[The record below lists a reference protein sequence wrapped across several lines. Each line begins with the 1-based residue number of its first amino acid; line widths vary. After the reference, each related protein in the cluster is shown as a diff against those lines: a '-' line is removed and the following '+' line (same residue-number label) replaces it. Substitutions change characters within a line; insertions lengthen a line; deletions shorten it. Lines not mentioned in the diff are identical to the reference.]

1 MSSITIKGTDTVIK
15 QASPDTNFN
24 ASSTLEYKSRNS
36 TIASYLYF
44 KVPLELK
51 KDVVINSVTL
61 QIEKFSYEICHQ
73 SWTYNSSDQRWTTNL
88 SYSNPNGMSGTY
100 GVLKEQSD
108 LSATLTYN
116 NNTHVSADGNFTA
129 EYWDRFSVSQGN
141 STDIINIPIKTEYS
155 NGDTFVF
162 DSEYVGLCFLGYF
175 TGSTSYGQDGYWY
188 YGAFKS
194 NTANLI
200 IDYSN
205 KKPRATLTSPLNIAL
220 NNAATIEFTWTYEDD
235 REFGQSKYEF
245 GFSYDNVNWTNV
257 IENSSETSYHAP
269 PDKFN
274 AGTVYW
280 RIKVFNTE
288 GFESEYVYGAFTSVL
303 NVPSVTASY
312 PNDVNLNNS
321 SKSIFTWDFTE
332 EVSVGQKT
340 YEIGWS
346 SDGGAN
352 WRTASIASD
361 RHYHEY
367 PANTFPVGNIRW
379 RIRATNNF
387 NKISGYSY
395 AEFTAIGQTAA
406 PVIVSVSQDAI
417 PIVTWTSQYQDC
429 FELRIRQGGKII
441 YESGLTPGSDVR
453 SFRCNVMLADGV
465 YSVEIRM
472 VNTYGYYTEWNTY
485 SYVLGTAKPQAAQ
498 VSEVSVQKDF
508 GVKISGVVPA
518 GLKAYVVR
526 KNAKTNETV
535 IVGEYEREFYDYTA
549 PLNQEY
555 FYTIRTYNA
564 AVLGGYTDGAWKRVF
579 IEADGM
585 VLHDAADMKNFI
597 HAHFSEDTLFQVDR
611 TDTYAKT
618 FHNVIGRKYPVK
630 EQMDWMTSQRE
641 AAVWLSDGEYERI
654 RDISLTAGNV
664 YYRAEKEAFL
674 CDMEIQL
681 TGRYVGGGKF
691 LKISLNRLDEN
702 AEVNLL

>member
-1 MSSITIKGTDTVIK
+1 MSS
-15 QASPDTNFN
+15 
-24 ASSTLEYKSRNS
+24 
-36 TIASYLYF
+36 
-44 KVPLELK
+44 
-51 KDVVINSVTL
+51 VVINLHGDTYIHTRNMDTNYSNADRLKYGNDNNGTSNAVLLFRIEPSLMLYHKIIKNVTL
-61 QIEKFSYEICHQ
+61 KFRVASKQVYSNGNISDSSLMMGEVIVYDGAQEDYINQITQRNSSGYLTGLKATTRIERLNVNNGEYASLNIGIGNYDWNNGWLTVVIKGWTTGNYYYYGELYANDACLIVEYEVRIPTLTLSELESSILNNANPFSINWEYACEAGLSQKSYEIGW
-73 SWTYNSSDQRWTTNL
+73 SSNGGANWNTTTVASDQTVHEYPANTFPGGNIKLRLRVTNID
-88 SYSNPNGMSGTY
+88 N
-100 GVLKEQSD
+100 Q
-108 LSATLTYN
+108 
-116 NNTHVSADGNFTA
+116 VSAYATMDIF
-129 EYWDRFSVSQGN
+129 V
-141 STDIINIPIKTEYS
+141 TD
-155 NGDTFVF
+155 
-162 DSEYVGLCFLGYF
+162 
-175 TGSTSYGQDGYWY
+175 
-188 YGAFKS
+188 
-194 NTANLI
+194 
-200 IDYSN
+200 
-205 KKPRATLTSPLNIAL
+205 
-220 NNAATIEFTWTYEDD
+220 
-235 REFGQSKYEF
+235 
-245 GFSYDNVNWTNV
+245 
-257 IENSSETSYHAP
+257 
-269 PDKFN
+269 
-274 AGTVYW
+274 
-280 RIKVFNTE
+280 
-288 GFESEYVYGAFTSVL
+288 

-332 EVSVGQKT
+332 EVSVGQKS

-367 PANTFPVGNIRW
+367 PANTFPVGSIRW
-379 RIRATNNF
+379 RIRATNNY

-417 PIVTWTSQYQDC
+417 PTVTWTSQYQDC

-526 KNAKTNETV
+526 KNAKTNEIV
-535 IVGEYEREFYDYTA
+535 IVGAYERQFYDYTV

-585 VLHDAADMKNFI
+585 VLHDATNMKNFI
-597 HAHFSEDTLFQVDR
+597 HAHFSEDTLFQIDR

-618 FHNVIGRKYPVK
+618 FHNIIGRKYPVK
-630 EQMDWMTSQRE
+630 ERMDWMTSQRE
-641 AAVWLSDGEYERI
+641 AAVWLSDEEYERI
-654 RDISLTAGNV
+654 LDISLSSGNI

-691 LKISLNRLDEN
+691 VKVSLNRLDEDT
-702 AEVNLL
+702 EVNLL